1 MLEIS
6 SPLTMR
12 KWCHQSFKPQALIMM
27 TGTLT
32 CHQMFVIVEV
42 FWPAIEQLFY
52 FVVVTVASKL
62 SLWSKGVDGFLLL
75 FFSNGLDLVLGNW
88 LFLMRFDEGTWGLFK
103 SNVYHPAFD
112 SFNVRPGGLLFQ
124 ECFFSK
130 PQSKTSNFS
139 LVISLFHCMSPND
152 CTDWEGCIEKKE
164 NVLSNVFTKRLD
176 WK

>member
-6 SPLTMR
+6 SLLTVR
-12 KWCHQSFKPQALIMM
+12 KWCHQFFKPQALIMM

-75 FFSNGLDLVLGNW
+75 SFSDGLDLVLGNW
-88 LFLMRFDEGTWGLFK
+88 PLWWGLMRAHEACLNLMYTTQRLIRSMWDLEVYFFK
-103 SNVYHPAFD
+103 SV
-112 SFNVRPGGLLFQ
+112 
-124 ECFFSK
+124 
-130 PQSKTSNFS
+130 FS
-139 LVISLFHCMSPND
+139 LNLSQKQVISLLSSVFSTVCHQM
-152 CTDWEGCIEKKE
+152 TALIEKD
-164 NVLSNVFTKRLD
+164 VLRK
-176 WK
+176 KKMY

>member
-6 SPLTMR
+6 TPLTMR
-12 KWCHQSFKPQALIMM
+12 KWCHQSLKPQALIMM

-32 CHQMFVIVEV
+32 CHQLFVIVEV

-75 FFSNGLDLVLGNW
+75 FFSDSLDLVLGSW

-112 SFNVRPGGLLFQ
+112 SFNVRSGGLLFQ
-124 ECFFSK
+124 ECF
-130 PQSKTSNFS
+130 S
-139 LVISLFHCMSPND
+139 LNLSQKQVISLLSSVFSTVCHQM
-152 CTDWEGCIEKKE
+152 TALIEKG
-164 NVLSNVFTKRLD
+164 VLRKKKVH
-176 WK
+176 